1 MFFRSNS
8 ASPLVSLCIPVHN
21 TEQHLTRCLDSVA
34 AQLQTFSSLEL
45 VLINDNSTGKDER
58 GRGCKKIARDFMRQT
73 KIPLVYVEHFS
84 YVPLL
89 ESRRELVEQAHGK
102 YILMVDSDD
111 FLAEGAV
118 KTLYD
123 EAVKTDADITCG
135 TDRVYHLNKGKTD
148 ITEKR
153 FAAHQVCTLSGPD
166 ILKSWLI
173 EHSSSAFL
181 WAKLVKRELYLK
193 AFESIPYMECSLSVD
208 TPMYFFMAFYAKSYV
223 AIPDVVYYYQENEG
237 ITSNKAVTDLET
249 WRRQCT
255 TASVY
260 SLLLTF
266 EGDLSEEERE
276 ALRKMSRRF
285 LHNTI
290 IRLRTA
296 VIPELRPQAYEI
308 LCEYWGAGYVKT
320 IEEIIDSSKTP
331 AETK

>member
-1 MFFRSNS
+1 MFLQHRIKV
-8 ASPLVSLCIPVHN
+8 PEVSLCIPVHN
-21 TEQHLTRCLDSVA
+21 TEKHLSRCLESVA
-34 AQLQTFSSLEL
+34 VQLQSFTSMEL
-45 VLINDNSTGKDER
+45 VLINDNSTGKDEK
-58 GRGCKKIARDFMRQT
+58 GRGCKKLARDFQKKT

-123 EAVKTDADITCG
+123 QAIKSGADITCG
-135 TDRVYHLNKGKTD
+135 TERIYHLKDGNVE
-148 ITEKR
+148 ISER
-153 FAAHQVCTLSGPD
+153 HYAAHKAASFYGPD
-166 ILKSWLI
+166 ILKSWLVD
-173 EHSSSAFL
+173 STSSAFL

-208 TPMYFFMAFYAKSYV
+208 TPMYFFMAYYAKSYT
-223 AIPDVVYYYQENEG
+223 AIEDIVYYYQENEG
-237 ITSNKAVTDLET
+237 ITSNKMVTDLET

-255 TASVY
+255 TASCY

-266 EGDLSEEERE
+266 DGQITEEEKE
-276 ALRKMSRRF
+276 ALRKMSRLF
-285 LHNTI
+285 LRNLI
-290 IRLRTA
+290 VRQRNG
-296 VIPELRPQAYEI
+296 VIPEIRAQAYEI

-320 IEEIIDSSKTP
+320 IEKIVDSSK
-331 AETK
+331 K